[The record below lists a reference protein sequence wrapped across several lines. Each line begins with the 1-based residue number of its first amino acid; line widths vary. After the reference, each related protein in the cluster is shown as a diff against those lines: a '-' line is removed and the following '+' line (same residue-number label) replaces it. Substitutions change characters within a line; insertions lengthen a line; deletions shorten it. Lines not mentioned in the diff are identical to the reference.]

1 VSRWFCFHDG
11 ALDDPKVQRLPPDVF
26 KGWINILCLASKGD
40 AQGSPALP
48 PLADIAFALR
58 ISEREADS
66 LITALMTAGLLDDTP
81 TGMVPHNWDAR
92 QHKDR
97 TVAERMRRYRSRKA
111 DERNGHNAL
120 RVTAVTVTDEQDIT
134 EQDITVEPPTSEVV
148 PLSDKTEVCKGPP
161 PRKRAVSP
169 KSKTTIPDGF
179 PADADIRWCLDEFPK
194 LSAWQEAERF
204 RDRSLQH
211 GTEWKDWTA
220 AWRNWC
226 RNAVRFAEERNRR
239 FA

>member
-1 VSRWFCFHDG
+1 MSRWFCFHDG

-26 KGWINILCLASKGD
+26 KGWVNLLCLASKGD
-40 AQGSPALP
+40 AHGDPSLP
-48 PLADIAFALR
+48 TLADIAFALR

-66 LITALMTAGLLDDTP
+66 LVTALMSAGLLDDTP
-81 TGMVPHNWDAR
+81 GGLVPHNWDAR

-97 TVAERMRRYRSRKA
+97 TVAERMRRYRAKKDA
-111 DERNGHNAL
+111 ERNEGNSL
-120 RVTAVTVTDEQDIT
+120 RVTAVTVTPEQNIT
-134 EQDITVEPPTSEVV
+134 EQDNTITEPLE
-148 PLSDKTEVCKGPP
+148 PLSEKKEGGKGA
-161 PRKRAVSP
+161 PRKRAAAK
-169 KSKTTIPDGF
+169 KSLTTIPDGF
-179 PADADIRWCLDEFPK
+179 PADADIRWCLEEFPK